1 MTQINIKGGVPPG
14 IRNPLPLQ
22 KKNRALAP
30 SSTNS
35 IIHKN
40 GTNYKRKDGVEM
52 GKSTISPEVVK
63 IIRKSVDEAV
73 KKAAEAVIR
82 ANKEFDANQRNYFK
96 ETERLL
102 YSLPALRLKVAQ
114 DEEDLKNGQ
123 MILKQRS
130 KDVVTLSG
138 AGGNHH
144 DPEND
149 YVERRKASMER
160 TKREIQR
167 IERALETIQ
176 DDEYFDIIPLKYWD
190 LMQPAQIAEALNCD
204 ERTYRR
210 HKNRLVNKVKVVLFG
225 ADAL

>member
-1 MTQINIKGGVPPG
+1 MGGV
-14 IRNPLPLQ
+14 
-22 KKNRALAP
+22 KMA
-30 SSTNS
+30 
-35 IIHKN
+35 
-40 GTNYKRKDGVEM
+40 
-52 GKSTISPEVVK
+52 KSTISPDVAK
-63 IIRKSVDEAV
+63 IIKKSVDEAV
-73 KKAAEAVIR
+73 KKAAEAIMK
-82 ANKEFDANQRNYFK
+82 ANAEMETWQRNYFK

-102 YSLPALRLKVAQ
+102 YSLPALRIKVSQ
-114 DEEDLKNGQ
+114 DEEDLQNGQ

-130 KDVVTLSG
+130 KDVVILSG

-149 YVERRKASMER
+149 YIERRKASMER

-176 DDEYFDIIPLKYWD
+176 DDEYYDIIPLKYWD
-190 LMQPAQIAEALNCD
+190 NLSPAEIAERLNCD

-210 HKNRLVNKVKVVLFG
+210 HKNRLVNKLKVVLFG

>member
-1 MTQINIKGGVPPG
+1 MPYARGDVAVEKYKEMGGVKMAK
-14 IRNPLPLQ
+14 L
-22 KKNRALAP
+22 
-30 SSTNS
+30 
-35 IIHKN
+35 
-40 GTNYKRKDGVEM
+40 
-52 GKSTISPEVVK
+52 TISPEVVK

-73 KKAAEAVIR
+73 KKAAEAIIKTNR
-82 ANKEFDANQRNYFK
+82 EFDAAQRNYFK

-149 YVERRKASMER
+149 YTITEGDKLAFMRQAIRDSAGSDNLPIVAHKENYRQWFVTMRMQDFVRMYALAADCN
-160 TKREIQR
+160 EI
-167 IERALETIQ
+167 IDGVTEEIHTVT
-176 DDEYFDIIPLKYWD
+176 
-190 LMQPAQIAEALNCD
+190 MTAEAWFAVYQEWRSSEEL
-204 ERTYRR
+204 
-210 HKNRLVNKVKVVLFG
+210 KKVEQ
-225 ADAL
+225 